1 MLVSCVHFLNTRVYN
16 ALPLTWQSMLKTVK
30 ISASAGDKST
40 EIITSEDKIYL
51 AANRELGGW
60 TTEPYVNEGYAISW
74 FTKNSIRCKFRG
86 QIIPDDATYYTSNT
100 DPTALST
107 ASVKRG
113 DIWINTGNQE
123 IGYYYIPAD
132 EKNKHYFYG
141 GNDNIAASD
150 GGLWL
155 RAQPWWERSPVAGNS
170 TYFVNVYG
178 SGNPN
183 GSYNATNTVA
193 VVPCFSI

>member
-1 MLVSCVHFLNTRVYN
+1 MRTFLNTRVYN

-30 ISASAGDKST
+30 ISASVGDKST

-74 FTKNSIRCKFRG
+74 FTKDAVRCKFRG
-86 QIIPDDATYYTSNT
+86 QIIPDDTTYYTSNT

-107 ASVKRG
+107 ATVKRG
-113 DIWINTGNQE
+113 DIWINTGNSN

-141 GNDNIAASD
+141 GNDNIVASD

-155 RAQPWWERSPVAGNS
+155 RAQSWWERSPYAGYS
-170 TYFVNVYG
+170 TYFVYVTHGGYPGYG
-178 SGNPN
+178 TG
-183 GSYNATNTVA
+183 ATGAYA

>member
-1 MLVSCVHFLNTRVYN
+1 MRTFLNTRVYN

-40 EIITSEDKIYL
+40 EIVISEDKIYL
-51 AANRELGGW
+51 AANTELGGW
-60 TTEPYVNEGYAISW
+60 TKEPYVNEGYAISW

-113 DIWINTGNQE
+113 DIWINTGKDS

-132 EKNKHYFYG
+132 EKDKHYFYG
-141 GNDNIAASD
+141 VNDNITASD
-150 GGLWL
+150 GSLWL
-155 RAQPWWERSPVAGNS
+155 RAQYWWERSPYADNSANFMIVGNGGSPYGGGNAS
-170 TYFVNVYG
+170 TTG
-178 SGNPN
+178 
-183 GSYNATNTVA
+183 A